1 MRVVI
6 RLQQSGF
13 KNHPRWK
20 IVVMPQK
27 KNPRGRFL
35 EHVGWWCPRQGK
47 INQREIVVNKERV
60 RYWIA
65 MGAKPSEKVQ
75 KFLSYFDLAP
85 KPLIKY
91 GFKTLYEKPEVT
103 PKDYLNLSPYKIKNF
118 DNHLHEFIQ
127 QEEEVK
133 FLKQQRMKNEL
144 IKQIADSDLKDSLD
158 PKLIQQELQSLQT
171 ELQQM
176 NSQINQV
183 DQKRRQFVIK
193 RINILFSQLTKA
205 EQHESFKQKILQGKE
220 DLKEK
225 IGSDKFLR
233 RSLEEASFN
242 QTIEASYKNFEDQIE
257 ALKPITKEE
266 FKDYLLSKG
275 FHEAKADK
283 TVRRYFTEQV
293 VVLKIHAIEAT
304 TEVPEVEHE
313 NQLHLEHFRKND
325 QVIFPLPNSIT
336 PRPDINSY
344 DAADYYEIPQIY
356 DPATQANKAYNL
368 TSVTDK
374 LNPVKRE
381 YAHFMFKNVM
391 GRKKPT
397 RVRTQNP
404 PAFFKKGYN
413 NFSTINKP
421 YYMSTFDYLRY
432 TGLFKN

>member
-118 DNHLHEFIQ
+118 DNNIHDFIQ

-144 IKQIADSDLKDSLD
+144 IKQIANSDLKDSLD
-158 PKLIQQELQSLQT
+158 PKLIKEELKSLQA
-171 ELQQM
+171 EFQQM

-193 RINILFSQLTKA
+193 RINILYSQLTKA
-205 EQHESFKQKILQGKE
+205 EQHEVYKQKVLESK
-220 DLKEK
+220 DTLKEK
-225 IGSDKFLR
+225 LGSDKFLR
-233 RSLEEASFN
+233 RSLEEASFD
-242 QTIEASYKNFEDQIE
+242 QTIEATQKNFEEQIE

-275 FHEAKADK
+275 FHEAKAEK
-283 TVRRYFTEQV
+283 TVRKYFTEQV

-304 TEVPEVEHE
+304 TEVPEIEHE

-325 QVIFPLPNSIT
+325 QIIFPLPNSIT
-336 PRPDINSY
+336 PRPDLNSY

-381 YAHFMFKNVM
+381 YAHFMFKNIM
-391 GRKKPT
+391 GRKKPS
-397 RVRTQNP
+397 RVRTQQP
-404 PAFFKKGYN
+404 PPFFKKGYN
-413 NFSTINKP
+413 FSSVNKP

-432 TGLFKN
+432 IGLLKN

>member
-6 RLQQSGF
+6 RLQQAGY

-35 EHVGWWCPRQGK
+35 DHVGWWCPRQGK

-103 PKDYLNLSPYKIKNF
+103 LKDYLNLSPYKIKNF
-118 DNHLHEFIQ
+118 DNNLHEFIQ

-144 IKQIADSDLKDSLD
+144 IKQIADNDLKDSLD
-158 PKLIQQELQSLQT
+158 PKLIQQELQSLNT

-193 RINILFSQLTKA
+193 RINILFSQLNKA
-205 EQHESFKQKILQGKE
+205 EQHEVYKQKVLESKE
-220 DLKEK
+220 GLKEK
-225 IGSDKFLR
+225 LGSDKFLR
-233 RSLEEASFN
+233 RSLEEASF
-242 QTIEASYKNFEDQIE
+242 QQAIEASQKNLEDQIE

-293 VVLKIHAIEAT
+293 IVLKIHAIEAT
-304 TEVPEVEHE
+304 TEVPEIEHE
-313 NQLHLEHFRKND
+313 NQFHLEHFRKND

-336 PRPDINSY
+336 PRPDLNSY

-368 TSVTDK
+368 TNVTDK

-381 YAHFMFKNVM
+381 YPHFMFKNVM
-391 GRKKPT
+391 GRKKPS
-397 RVRTQNP
+397 RVRTQLP
-404 PAFFKKGYN
+404 PAFFKKGYH
-413 NFSTINKP
+413 FSAVNKP